1 MKKLGMSTNLPLDR
15 LVDSLKIDLS
25 STTVERR
32 RMKGLFNRVTDFDW
46 YGLYNAL
53 DDEIGDRNK

>member
-1 MKKLGMSTNLPLDR
+1 MSTNLPLDR